1 MAEIPASAAIMAL
14 FLLSAAPA
22 LAEVQDL
29 SQAAS
34 DPTAALMSFQLQG
47 YYSPSVH
54 GTDEDA
60 AYVQFRAAIPFEAFG
75 LQNIARLTLPYVTE
89 SPSGT
94 TGLTDSTVFDLVT
107 FTRPWGRFGL
117 GAVALLPTGSADL
130 SAGQFA
136 LGPAAGFTVQNGRI
150 LWGAFNQN
158 VFTVAGDDDKPEVN
172 SSTLQPILNIGLGNG
187 WSTGLSD
194 MSFAYD
200 WDEGDWTSL
209 PLGLKV
215 ASLQRVGS
223 VPVQFTFSYEVNFAD
238 HPGTPEETWGAVVK
252 VLLPRG

>member
-1 MAEIPASAAIMAL
+1 MYLLPQRVALVSLVVLAASSAIAQ
-14 FLLSAAPA
+14 
-22 LAEVQDL
+22 EQDL

-34 DPTAALMSFQLQG
+34 DPTAPLMSFQLQG
-47 YYSPSVH
+47 YYSPTVN
-54 GTDEDA
+54 GMPDDA

-107 FTRPWGRFGL
+107 FARPWGRFGV
-117 GAVALLPTGSADL
+117 GAVALLPTGSDEL

-136 LGPAAGFTVQNGRI
+136 LGPAAGFTVQQGRI

-158 VFTVAGDDDKPEVN
+158 VFTIAGDEDKPEVN
-172 SSTLQPILNIGLGNG
+172 SSSLQPILNVGLGND

-209 PLGLKV
+209 PLGVKV
-215 ASLQRVGS
+215 ATLQRVGAL
-223 VPVQFTFSYEVNFAD
+223 PVQFSFSHEYNFAD
-238 HPGTPEETWGAVVK
+238 HPGAPEETWGAVVK
-252 VLLPRG
+252 VLLPRV

>member
-1 MAEIPASAAIMAL
+1 MLAATSAMAQE
-14 FLLSAAPA
+14 
-22 LAEVQDL
+22 QDL
-29 SQAAS
+29 GQAAS

-47 YYSPSVH
+47 YYSPTMN
-54 GTDEDA
+54 GTPDDA
-60 AYVQFRAAIPFEAFG
+60 TYVQFRAAIPFEVFG

-94 TGLTDSTVFDLVT
+94 TGLTDSTIFDLVT
-107 FTRPWGRFGL
+107 FTRPWGRFGV
-117 GAVALLPTGSADL
+117 GAVALLPTGSDDL

-136 LGPAAGFTVQNGRI
+136 LGPAAGFTVQDGRI

-158 VFTVAGDDDKPEVN
+158 VFTVAGDDDKPAIN
-172 SSTLQPILNIGLGNG
+172 SSTLQPILNVGLGNG

-200 WDEGDWTSL
+200 WDAGDWTSL

-215 ASLQRVGS
+215 ATLRRVGS
-223 VPVQFTFSYEVNFAD
+223 TPVQFTFSYEANFAD

>member
-1 MAEIPASAAIMAL
+1 MSSFSAGGMVAAILAL
-14 FLLSAAPA
+14 FPGVLMAQ
-22 LAEVQDL
+22 EQDL

-47 YYSPSVH
+47 YYSPTVY
-54 GTDEDA
+54 GTHEDA
-60 AYVQFRAAIPFEAFG
+60 AYVQFRAAIPFEIFG

-94 TGLTDSTVFDLVT
+94 TGLTDSTIFDLVT
-107 FTRPWGRFGL
+107 FTRPWGRFGF
-117 GAVALLPTGSADL
+117 GAVALLPTGSEDL

-136 LGPAAGFTVQNGRI
+136 LGPAAGFTVQNGRV

-158 VFTVAGDDDKPEVN
+158 VFTVAGDEDKPEVN

-200 WDEGDWTSL
+200 WDQGDWTSL
-209 PLGLKV
+209 PLGVKL
-215 ASLQRVGS
+215 ATLQRIGS
-223 VPVQFTFSYEVNFAD
+223 TPAQFTFSYEVNFAD
-238 HPGTPEETWGAVVK
+238 HPGTSEETWGAVVK